1 MHRFPIFVLS
11 ILVVSGCESSIT
23 GNAGQLRFAYDSNE
37 DVFNFNKP
45 IAVGATLD
53 LRVTDFSDQRDAF
66 VIAASTKDP
75 EVIQVADFTGNTVTL
90 IGSGDG
96 NTLVKV
102 SANDHMGIER
112 DDSVNMMAREVE
124 VLRMEH
130 TCTDDLEGHYLTGH
144 RVRVPFELE
153 LNDGNPLIGDG
164 FYPVT
169 DEPAGQITIDR
180 TVREQEWMIIDTGN
194 QAGVVSLRSDV
205 DATRLDLAIVPPE
218 AIDGASLPF
227 GAPSS
232 VRRGGSVLL
241 WVLPTANGRP
251 ICQGITERS
260 VETLTPEICT
270 VRDAAGAAED
280 SNDGRHESGWI
291 ELRGHQN
298 GTCQYRVR
306 YPASGASA
314 DFMVQVR

>member
-1 MHRFPIFVLS
+1 M
-11 ILVVSGCESSIT
+11 
-23 GNAGQLRFAYDSNE
+23 
-37 DVFNFNKP
+37 
-45 IAVGATLD
+45 
-53 LRVTDFSDQRDAF
+53 
-66 VIAASTKDP
+66 IAASTKDP

-218 AIDGASLPF
+218 AIDGGRPPLWCSKF
-227 GAPSS
+227 GATRWFGSAVGFADSKRSADLSGHHGAIRGDPHAGDLH
-232 VRRGGSVLL
+232 RPRCGGSCGGL
-241 WVLPTANGRP
+241 
-251 ICQGITERS
+251 E
-260 VETLTPEICT
+260 
-270 VRDAAGAAED
+270 
-280 SNDGRHESGWI
+280 
-291 ELRGHQN
+291 
-298 GTCQYRVR
+298 
-306 YPASGASA
+306 
-314 DFMVQVR
+314 